1 MYTVKSNNITHELL
15 EKNDIK
21 IELISNLTPYNTNGT
36 SAPIDSNFMDFGEI
50 KNKYDILLL
59 VLYFNDTGYG
69 KNKILGN
76 CLYPIIL
83 FDDLPVESNYK
94 GGVGFMSAEYI
105 GVDSVTAG
113 NALKYSLSLLK
124 TGTDK
129 VLTRCTYSDMGG
141 SLYGIKL

>member
-1 MYTVKSNNITHELL
+1 MYTLKSNNITHELL

-36 SAPIDSNFMDFGEI
+36 AAPVDSNFMDVNEI

-59 VLYFNDTGYG
+59 NIYFTDNGYG

-76 CLYPIIL
+76 CIYPIIL

-94 GGVGFMSAEYI
+94 GVGFMSADY
-105 GVDSVTAG
+105 VSTDSTTEG
-113 NALKYSLSLLK
+113 NSRKYSISLIK
-124 TGTDK
+124 TGPNK
-129 VLTRCTYSDMGG
+129 ILARCTASDVEG

>member
-1 MYTVKSNNITHELL
+1 MYTLKSNNVTHELL

-36 SAPIDSNFMDFGEI
+36 SAPVDSNFMDVNEI

-59 VLYFNDTGYG
+59 NLYFTDAGYG
-69 KNKILGN
+69 KSKILGN
-76 CLYPIIL
+76 CIYPISL

-94 GGVGFMSAEYI
+94 GIGFMSAEYI
-105 GVDSVTAG
+105 AADSTTKDD
-113 NALKYSLSLLK
+113 ALKYAVSLMK
-124 TGTDK
+124 TGPDK
-129 VLTRCTYSDMGG
+129 ILARCTASDVEG

>member
-1 MYTVKSNNITHELL
+1 MYTLKSNNSTHKLL

-36 SAPIDSNFMDFGEI
+36 SAPVDSNFMDVNEI

-59 VLYFNDTGYG
+59 NLYFTDHGYG

-76 CLYPIIL
+76 CIYPISL
-83 FDDLPVESNYK
+83 FDDLPVESDYK
-94 GGVGFMSAEYI
+94 GIGFMTVDYI
-105 GVDSVTAG
+105 ATDSVTAG
-113 NALKYSLSLLK
+113 NSLKYSVSLIK
-124 TGTDK
+124 TGQDK
-129 VLTRCTYSDMGG
+129 ILARCTASDVEG

>member
-1 MYTVKSNNITHELL
+1 MYTLKSNNVTHELL

-36 SAPIDSNFMDFGEI
+36 SEPVDSNFMDVNEI
-50 KNKYDILLL
+50 KNKYDMLLL
-59 VLYFNDTGYG
+59 NLYFTDDGYG

-76 CLYPIIL
+76 SIYPISL

-94 GGVGFMSAEYI
+94 GIGFIEVDYI
-105 GVDSVTAG
+105 ATDSTTEG
-113 NALKYSLSLLK
+113 NSRKYSISLMK
-124 TGTDK
+124 TGPNK
-129 VLTRCTYSDMGG
+129 ILARCTASDVEG

>member
-1 MYTVKSNNITHELL
+1 MYNLKSNNIKHELL

-36 SAPIDSNFMDFGEI
+36 SEPVDSNFMDVNEI

-59 VLYFNDTGYG
+59 NIYFTDSGYG
-69 KNKILGN
+69 ENKILGN

-94 GGVGFMSAEYI
+94 GIGFMSAEYI
-105 GVDSVTAG
+105 SADSVNGG
-113 NALKYSLSLLK
+113 NARKYSVSLLK
-124 TGTDK
+124 TGSDK
-129 VLTRCTYSDMGG
+129 ILTRCSASDVKGT
-141 SLYGIKL
+141 LYGIKL

>member
-1 MYTVKSNNITHELL
+1 MYTLKSNNVTHELL

-36 SAPIDSNFMDFGEI
+36 SAPVDSNFMDVNEI

-59 VLYFNDTGYG
+59 NFYFTDTGYG
-69 KNKILGN
+69 KSKILGN

-94 GGVGFMSAEYI
+94 GIGFMSAEYI
-105 GVDSVTAG
+105 SADSKVEG
-113 NALKYSLSLLK
+113 NARKYAVSLIK
-124 TGTDK
+124 TGPDK
-129 VLTRCTYSDMGG
+129 ILARCTASDVEG

>member
-1 MYTVKSNNITHELL
+1 MYTLKSNNITHELL

-36 SAPIDSNFMDFGEI
+36 SAPINSNFMDVNEI

-59 VLYFNDTGYG
+59 NLYFTDPGYG
-69 KNKILGN
+69 KNKIISS
-76 CLYPIIL
+76 CLYPISL

-94 GGVGFMSAEYI
+94 GVGFMSTDYI
-105 GVDSVTAG
+105 SADSITEG
-113 NALKYSLSLLK
+113 NSRKYSLSLIK
-124 TGTDK
+124 TGPDEIL
-129 VLTRCTYSDMGG
+129 VRCTSSDVAG

>member
-1 MYTVKSNNITHELL
+1 MYTLKSNNVTHELL

-36 SAPIDSNFMDFGEI
+36 SAPVDSNFMDVNEI

-59 VLYFNDTGYG
+59 NLYFTDNGYG
-69 KNKILGN
+69 KSKILGN
-76 CLYPIIL
+76 CIYPITL

-94 GGVGFMSAEYI
+94 GIGFMEANYISA
-105 GVDSVTAG
+105 DSTTEG
-113 NALKYSLSLLK
+113 NSRKYSISFIK
-124 TGTDK
+124 TGNDK
-129 VLTRCTYSDMGG
+129 ILARCTSSDVAG

>member
-1 MYTVKSNNITHELL
+1 MYALKSNNIKHELL

-21 IELISNLTPYNTNGT
+21 IELISNLITYNTNGT
-36 SAPIDSNFMDFGEI
+36 SSPIDSNFMDVNEI

-59 VLYFNDTGYG
+59 NLYFTDSGYG
-69 KNKILGN
+69 ENKILGN

-94 GGVGFMSAEYI
+94 GVGFMSAIYI
-105 GVDSVTAG
+105 SADSASEGTAR
-113 NALKYSLSLLK
+113 KYEVSLLK
-124 TGTDK
+124 TGPDK
-129 VLTRCTYSDMGG
+129 MLARCTANDVGG

>member
-1 MYTVKSNNITHELL
+1 MYTLKSNNITHELL

-36 SAPIDSNFMDFGEI
+36 AAPVDSNFMDVNEI

-59 VLYFNDTGYG
+59 NIYFTDVDYG
-69 KNKILGN
+69 KNKIFGN
-76 CLYPIIL
+76 CMYPIIL

-94 GGVGFMSAEYI
+94 GVGFMTVDYISA
-105 GVDSVTAG
+105 DSIVEG
-113 NALKYSLSLLK
+113 NARKYSISLIK
-124 TGTDK
+124 TGPDK
-129 VLTRCTYSDMGG
+129 ILTRCSASNVEG

>member
-1 MYTVKSNNITHELL
+1 MYTLKSNKITHVLL

-36 SAPIDSNFMDFGEI
+36 LAPIDSNFMDVSEI

-59 VLYFNDTGYG
+59 NLYFTDSGYG

-76 CLYPIIL
+76 CIYPTSL

-94 GGVGFMSAEYI
+94 DIGFMSADYI
-105 GVDSVTAG
+105 AADSISEG
-113 NALKYSLSLLK
+113 NSRKYSVSLIK
-124 TGTDK
+124 TDTNK
-129 VLTRCTYSDMGG
+129 ILARCSASDVEG